1 MLCKVGSEKGMKKV
15 VCYHLKES
23 RKSESSF
30 LASSMALPDLKPTT
44 GWIPED
50 KEQLIH
56 LQCTLVAE
64 GASLETQ

>member
-1 MLCKVGSEKGMKKV
+1 MKKV

-30 LASSMALPDLKPTT
+30 LASIMALPHLEPTT

-50 KEQLIH
+50 EEQLTH
-56 LQCTLVAE
+56 QQCTLVAE
-64 GASLETQ
+64 GASLVTQW